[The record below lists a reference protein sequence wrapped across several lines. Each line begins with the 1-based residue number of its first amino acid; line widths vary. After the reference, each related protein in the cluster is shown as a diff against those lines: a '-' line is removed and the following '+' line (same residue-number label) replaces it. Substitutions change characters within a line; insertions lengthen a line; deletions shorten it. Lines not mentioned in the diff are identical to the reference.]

1 MEPADTLNR
10 LRQAERETR
19 RNLIMDA
26 ARTVFGEKSH
36 DTVSMAEIARAA
48 GIGKSSI
55 YTYFPNQEALFVEI
69 VCRDTGAFTS
79 ILRSAVAQTPE
90 NTLNTAITAFLEY
103 YHHNES
109 QWRMITRFALS
120 GNISTP
126 SYAKLNQAVR
136 ELMDVFDKVFKQM
149 GLQKDIRLLSHA
161 LFSALSGILISFRKY
176 PGRSDQERLAHM
188 QKIAAKIETMFAA
201 NETP

>member
-1 MEPADTLNR
+1 MRQSSKSGEPREPADTLNR

-109 QWRMITRFALS
+109 QWRMIDT
-120 GNISTP
+120 
-126 SYAKLNQAVR
+126 
-136 ELMDVFDKVFKQM
+136 VFKQM